1 MDPKKDFK
9 KFFQKMFDTPI
20 EIQGEVLTP
29 DQLDRKNFI
38 TFVEN
43 YKKAV
48 IRSQEIQEKFGLDLW
63 PWEDMFAKSLEGLIY
78 YSFDEEVADVI
89 LWYIYEHSLA
99 EDQEDKIINFGDE
112 QFVIETA
119 EDLYDIICLY
129 EEE

>member
-38 TFVEN
+38 TFVDN
-43 YKKAV
+43 YKKA
-48 IRSQEIQEKFGLDLW
+48 ILRSREAQEKFGLDFW
-63 PWEDMFAKSLEGLIY
+63 SWEDLFAKSLEGLIY
-78 YSFDEEVADVI
+78 YTFEDEVAEII

-99 EDQEDKIINFGDE
+99 EDQEDKIVNFGE
-112 QFVIETA
+112 EAFTIETS
-119 EDLYDIICLY
+119 EDLYDLICLV
-129 EEE
+129 EE